1 MENLISESMTLYE
14 NALSI
19 KKKVIPFLNH
29 KSIKREEN

>member
-19 KKKVIPFLNH
+19 KKKSDSIP
-29 KSIKREEN
+29 KSQEH